1 MPADY
6 IVFPGVTVQLPDGS
20 VKRGVGKVTADTL
33 NTQCAEQCN
42 RALERIRLQSSFMKQ
57 ANFMD
62 YTKYFLAMHN
72 RRKISSWWKRDLD
85 MLRRGVLRRGELA
98 DT

>member
-1 MPADY
+1 VEVPGEHV
-6 IVFPGVTVQLPDGS
+6 IFPGVTVLLPDGS
-20 VKRGVGKVTADTL
+20 IKHGVGKVTANKF

-72 RRKISSWWKRDLD
+72 RRKISSSWKRDLD
-85 MLRRGVLRRGELA
+85 VLRRGKPA
-98 DT
+98 DS